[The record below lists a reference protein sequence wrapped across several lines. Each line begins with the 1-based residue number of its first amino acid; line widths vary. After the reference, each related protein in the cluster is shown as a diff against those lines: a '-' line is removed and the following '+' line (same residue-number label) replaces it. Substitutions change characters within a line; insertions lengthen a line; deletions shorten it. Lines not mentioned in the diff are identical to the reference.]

1 MGGATFDCLRK
12 RFSRFYRFNGFNGFN
27 RFNRFNRFNVFN
39 VFNRFNGFNGF
50 NGGAAHK
57 NQTRREVY
65 MGRCP
70 NVVFKSTVTS
80 IAFSK

>member
-1 MGGATFDCLRK
+1 MSNAKLEMR
-12 RFSRFYRFNGFNGFN
+12 
-27 RFNRFNRFNVFN
+27 
-39 VFNRFNGFNGF
+39 
-50 NGGAAHK
+50 NGGAAHQIK
-57 NQTRREVY
+57 KRREVY